1 MSPVSSLNLK
11 IIVSENGNLIEQGPH
26 DALLSKGNSLVPERG
41 AGFNLSAPCKWSR
54 ILDMWGRNSFSPSRL
69 YRQSRLFFSW
79 QCNISL
85 AQGIRL
91 VNIYLSW
98 LNYHFGTD
106 AITV

>member
-1 MSPVSSLNLK
+1 
-11 IIVSENGNLIEQGPH
+11 
-26 DALLSKGNSLVPERG
+26 
-41 AGFNLSAPCKWSR
+41 
-54 ILDMWGRNSFSPSRL
+54 MWGRNSFSPLRL

-91 VNIYLSW
+91 VNIDLSR
-98 LNYHFGTD
+98 LNYDFGTD